1 VEPVNRTVAAV
12 NFALLRYF
20 LDPLSTGYR
29 FLVPQPVRQS
39 VSHFSENLVYPRRF
53 LANLLQGKGSA
64 AWEET
69 QRFGVNTTIGVAG
82 FFDPATRWGIPK
94 HDEDFGQTFAAWG
107 WRPST
112 FVSLPFFGPSTV
124 RDTVG
129 LVPDSLT
136 NPLSWLLPF
145 GPALGV
151 NSGLALNEQSDLVPS
166 YLRFSET
173 NFDPYELSQMLWVI
187 NREKYIEDYRPTPED
202 TAAVQTLQAAFLSY
216 HDPQFPERLR
226 TGYVISASQQSL
238 PYSYRMQP
246 QPAPMVFLVPG
257 LGAHRLDNSSLALA
271 ELAWE
276 HGFSVALVSNPMNFE
291 FIQQGLRAA
300 VPGHVPVDSRDLHVA
315 LHAVNADLQRRFPE
329 QMTARVLM
337 GTSLGGFHALF
348 LAAAER
354 NPTNQLVTFDRYVIL
369 DTPVRLWTGMRALDR
384 FYAAPLVFPAQ
395 EREARIQGILKRAME
410 FGREQFAE
418 REHFS
423 RMASADVSYGDW
435 RPPGELPFS
444 NLEAEYLIGLSF
456 RLSLQAILWVSQER
470 EDMGVLQTKRTW
482 FRRWAAYQ
490 EMFDYG
496 YEEYFY
502 AFVFPYYRDR
512 LHYLSTADEMIAA
525 NDLRTLTPWLD
536 GQAKVRVFINEDD
549 FLRTDEDEAWLQ
561 HTFGRDR
568 VTIFPTGG
576 HLGGLNKPEVQ
587 QQIMESLADLQA
599 QGRP

>member
-1 VEPVNRTVAAV
+1 VEPVNRTIAAV
-12 NFALLRYF
+12 NFALLRY
-20 LDPLSTGYR
+20 LIDPLSSGYR

-39 VSHFSENLVYPRRF
+39 VSHFSENLVYPRRL
-53 LANLLQGKGSA
+53 LANLLQGKGNA

-124 RDTVG
+124 RDAVG

-145 GPALGV
+145 GPALAI
-151 NSGLALNEQSDLVPS
+151 NSGLALNEQSDLVRS

-173 NFDPYELSQMLWVI
+173 NFDPYDLSRMLWVL
-187 NREKYIEDYRPTPED
+187 NREKHIEDYTPTPED
-202 TAAVQTLQAAFLSY
+202 TAAVQTLQAAFLSWR
-216 HDPQFPERLR
+216 DPQFPERLR
-226 TGYVISASQQSL
+226 TGHVTSASQQSL

-246 QPAPMVFLVPG
+246 QPAPIVFLVPG
-257 LGAHRLDNSSLALA
+257 LGAHRLDSSSLALA

-276 HGFSVALVSNPMNFE
+276 RGFSVAIVSNPMNFE
-291 FIQQGLRAA
+291 FIRQGLRAA
-300 VPGHVPVDSRDLHVA
+300 VPGHVPVDSRDLHLA

-337 GTSLGGFHALF
+337 GYSLGGFHALF
-348 LAAAER
+348 LAAEER
-354 NPTNQLVTFDRYVIL
+354 NPNNQLVTFDRYVIL
-369 DTPVRLWTGMRALDR
+369 DIPVRLWTGVRALDR
-384 FYAAPLVFPAQ
+384 FYAAPLAFPAQ
-395 EREARIQGILKRAME
+395 EREARIQGILQRAME
-410 FGREQFAE
+410 FGREQIAE
-418 REHFS
+418 RELFS

-435 RPPGELPFS
+435 TPPGELPFS

-456 RLSLQAILWVSQER
+456 RLSLQSILWVSQER
-470 EDMGVLQTKRTW
+470 EDLGVLQTQRTW

-496 YEEYFY
+496 FEEYFY
-502 AFVFPYYRDR
+502 AFVLPYYRDR
-512 LHYLSTADEMIAA
+512 WRYLSTAEEMLAA
-525 NDLRTLTPWLD
+525 NDLRTLTPWLA
-536 GQAKVRVFINEDD
+536 GQSKVRVFVNEND
-549 FLRTDEDEAWLQ
+549 FLRTHEDEAWLR

-576 HLGGLNKPEVQ
+576 HLGGLHKPEVQ
-587 QQIMESLADLQA
+587 RQIMESLSDLQA